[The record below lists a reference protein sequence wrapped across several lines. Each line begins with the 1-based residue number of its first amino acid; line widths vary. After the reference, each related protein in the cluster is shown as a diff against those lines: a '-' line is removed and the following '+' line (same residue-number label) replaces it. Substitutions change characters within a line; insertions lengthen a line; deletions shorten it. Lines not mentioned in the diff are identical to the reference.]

1 MPAFLQEIFGPL
13 AHSVLVAIRILVIF
27 ILFFLALRFIDSA
40 LKRLFV
46 YVTHAGAIRT
56 PRLEQRAET
65 LRQSARSVSR
75 TLLSIVLLIAI
86 ATELGF
92 WSVIGPALAIGGL
105 ASLAIGFGAQSLVKD
120 VISGFFIL
128 LEDQYGVGDV
138 VRIGQQD
145 GVVERM
151 TLRVTQLRNLEGNV
165 HVIPN
170 GNIQTVT
177 VLTKDWA
184 RAVLDV
190 TVLQKENLDHVFQV
204 MREVGDGLFRDL
216 PKLVLEKPQV
226 LGIER
231 WSEDGITIRAMV
243 KTPPLQQAEL
253 LREWRLRLKAAFDRE
268 GIEMPQKGIQPKV

>member
-27 ILFFLALRFIDSA
+27 ILFFLALRFVDSA
-40 LKRLFV
+40 LKRLFT

-56 PRLEQRAET
+56 PRLDQRAET
-65 LRQSARSVSR
+65 LRQTARSVSR
-75 TLLSIVLLIAI
+75 ALLWIILLISVGS
-86 ATELGF
+86 ELGF
-92 WSVIGPALAIGGL
+92 WSVVTTLAAFGAI
-105 ASLAIGFGAQSLVKD
+105 ASLAVGFGGQSLVKD

-177 VLTKDWA
+177 VLTKDWS

-190 TVLQKENLDHVFQV
+190 TVFQKENLDHVFQV
-204 MREVGDGLFRDL
+204 MRDVGDGLFRDL

-253 LREWRLRLKAAFDRE
+253 LREWRWRIKAAFDRE